1 MSMTG
6 KMTIQ
11 KHEISWIVESGL
23 PFISKSPFDWTH
35 DFIVTGDGKE
45 FKVIASNQNCYAE
58 FKGTY
63 QGDPVLFAVNGTMF
77 SQVITKEEA
86 DTLDILVYDEEI
98 ILKRDR
104 RKIKLA
110 TDEIPIELL
119 PENEG
124 EMEPID
130 IFELKHA
137 VDCVQSCVAPAKT
150 SLYEQYKGIVF
161 DTLDDKLTLV
171 ATDTVKMSVYKMD
184 VPFNNKVIV
193 ASKPLASAVKVLQK
207 FKGGCRIGVVGETLV
222 LKNEYCRFVFPSYDT
237 MFIQW
242 ASVIKHHM
250 SEVTGWIEVSTY
262 DFVRALDRVKV
273 LSNTMFKY
281 YPEFVPGA
289 SSLFLKIEGDVIYSE
304 RLEATITGNVIPFK
318 AEPSALFDIVAPIK
332 EDRLEIGVEAN
343 TGEAIV
349 IRPKGSEKQM
359 AFCGLA
365 TY

>member
-1 MSMTG
+1 MSMSG

-86 DTLDILVYDEEI
+86 DTLDVLVYDEEI

-124 EMEPID
+124 KMEPID

-193 ASKPLASAVKVLQK
+193 PSKPLASAVKVLQK
-207 FKGGCRIGVVGETLV
+207 FKGGCKIGVVG
-222 LKNEYCRFVFPSYDT
+222 K
-237 MFIQW
+237 
-242 ASVIKHHM
+242 
-250 SEVTGWIEVSTY
+250 
-262 DFVRALDRVKV
+262 
-273 LSNTMFKY
+273 
-281 YPEFVPGA
+281 
-289 SSLFLKIEGDVIYSE
+289 
-304 RLEATITGNVIPFK
+304 RL
-318 AEPSALFDIVAPIK
+318 
-332 EDRLEIGVEAN
+332 
-343 TGEAIV
+343 
-349 IRPKGSEKQM
+349 
-359 AFCGLA
+359 C
-365 TY
+365 